1 MNQKR
6 FWIAAG
12 IIAAIILGGFALS
25 VPHTTEVKEA
35 SLSAPEAA
43 AVPPVA
49 LHDAY
54 KKGVHTLT
62 GSLMAPDACGQLS
75 AAASLGG
82 ASTSPSISVALS
94 LSDQPGVCLELPTML
109 PFKLTVS
116 APANI
121 PIDVTVDGQ
130 PASTTSS

>member
-12 IIAAIILGGFALS
+12 IIAVIIIGGFVLS
-25 VPHTTEVKEA
+25 VPHTTELKEA
-35 SLSAPEAA
+35 ALMAPAA
-43 AVPPVA
+43 AVPQVS

-54 KKGVHTLT
+54 KKGVHTIS
-62 GSLMAPDACGQLS
+62 GSVTAPDACGQLS

-94 LSDQPGVCLELPTML
+94 LSDPSGVCLQVPTPM

-116 APANI
+116 APEDV
-121 PIDVTVDGQ
+121 PIEVTVNGQ
-130 PASTTSS
+130 TASTTAS